1 LDRGEDTAGLM
12 KGIEAYLSY
21 LSKVGEVVELHYPLM
36 RFFEI
41 LSRGKPGGP
50 MLPVFEV
57 CLLGVLNSS
66 LLVRVLQRG
75 RNLRRIDETLCRG
88 F

>member
-1 LDRGEDTAGLM
+1 M
-12 KGIEAYLSY
+12 KGIEGYLSY
-21 LSKVGEVVELHYPLM
+21 LSKVGYVPELHYPLM

-57 CLLGVLNSS
+57 RAQS
-66 LLVRVLQRG
+66 
-75 RNLRRIDETLCRG
+75 
-88 F
+88 